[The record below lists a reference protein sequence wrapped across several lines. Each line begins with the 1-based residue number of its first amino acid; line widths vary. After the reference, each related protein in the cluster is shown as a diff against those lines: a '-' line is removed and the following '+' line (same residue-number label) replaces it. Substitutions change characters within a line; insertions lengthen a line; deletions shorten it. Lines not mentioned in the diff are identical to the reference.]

1 MRNPRLSVFIL
12 ALTTL
17 LGTRSAMAS
26 NDEPP
31 EVLRARELIG
41 LLAEG
46 KFDQFVSAGNE
57 AIQRTVTAEHADRLW
72 SAILMRCGKYEERIT
87 VRTLPT
93 GECRIVGLALHFE
106 HAVQPVR
113 VEIDPQGRLAGFWLD
128 PAEMTRPYEPPPYA
142 NPTRYEEQVVSIPAE
157 LPLPATLTIPVGSGP
172 HPAVVL
178 VHAAGPLDRD
188 STIGV
193 RRPFRDLALG
203 LATRGLGGVCRGGGV
218 GGGWG
223 GGGGGGG
230 VGGALANCER
240 SHIYR
245 AMGWWPPDGWSF
257 SSIAIDDTLAALEL
271 LRNHSQ
277 IDSQRLYVLGHG
289 LGGMAAPHAA
299 ERDGRLAG
307 IVIVGCGARS
317 VLDIMLDESRYLAR
331 LDGVVS
337 ARENE
342 QLARLTQYF
351 TAIRAGRLADV
362 PPTAN
367 IPVQFLAEVHQLDVL
382 ATVGRLKTTV
392 LVVLGGRDFQT
403 TTEDQSLWAQALAAR
418 PQSDFKVLEDL
429 DHTLVAGSGPASPD
443 DYLQPGHVDAAVID
457 LLADWLRRPAREQ

>member
-17 LGTRSAMAS
+17 LGTPSAMAS

-72 SAILMRCGKYEERIT
+72 SAILMRCGKYEERMT

-93 GECRIVGLALHFE
+93 GERRIVGLALHFE

-157 LPLPATLTIPVGSGP
+157 LPLPATLTIPVGPGP

-203 LATRGLGGVCRGGGV
+203 LATRGVAVLRYDRRT
-218 GGGWG
+218 
-223 GGGGGGG
+223 
-230 VGGALANCER
+230 LA
-240 SHIYR
+240 HR
-245 AMGWWPPDGWSF
+245 AVAPPDGWSF

-289 LGGMAAPHAA
+289 LGGIAAPHAA

-382 ATVGRLKTTV
+382 ATVGRLKTAV

>member
-203 LATRGLGGVCRGGGV
+203 LATRG
-218 GGGWG
+218 
-223 GGGGGGG
+223 
-230 VGGALANCER
+230 GAVLR
-240 SHIYR
+240 YDRRTR
-245 AMGWWPPDGWSF
+245 AHRAGAPPDGWSF